1 PGQCCAVLSP
11 HAASATHAVTMVPS
25 SCHTLRGPAACHL
38 PALGSAPARDSSSG
52 TGAGVQRGKSDSLS
66 SVLMKHMEGGRM
78 STGPGNYSSLGN
90 TGNLSRS
97 DSVDGSVSTAE
108 LLQRTG
114 TISNTVMANAQNE
127 PKMSIP
133 TPKRK
138 TTVDFLRM
146 FGTDPDDS
154 KSEEQTQRRGSLTSM
169 MSFFHPQETAMKA
182 PQFDTLAEEESEPS
196 GTGGGEVEMR
206 GISSNAGGEMVCN
219 PLHAILQKMQGEQGN
234 ENKTMEELV
243 AGLSPEE
250 LLTEVLQEAGKDINH
265 LEDLACSIADETQ
278 YKDMVKALQEARGN
292 LGRMLEV
299 STDSTYDINKFMGMS
314 NDIFKCIQTAA
325 DVHASASTMV
335 TLTPIATLNKG
346 SQDVQGQR
354 RELRTN
360 SSHDLVQMIAKIKA
374 NMTSVIQ
381 QQRQKA
387 DRRASIADDISD
399 ELRKKLLFR
408 RMGMDWVGKIR
419 DNKSPSRSPN
429 QSVSNPAFEKM
440 KERRRSTVKPSMS
453 DHARVSVA
461 ATFGNMIG
469 ILKAQTSQKRRSDTK
484 EQRENNLLT
493 PVRNTTQD
501 FTQNPAEKPDL

>member
-1 PGQCCAVLSP
+1 
-11 HAASATHAVTMVPS
+11 
-25 SCHTLRGPAACHL
+25 
-38 PALGSAPARDSSSG
+38 
-52 TGAGVQRGKSDSLS
+52 
-66 SVLMKHMEGGRM
+66 
-78 STGPGNYSSLGN
+78 
-90 TGNLSRS
+90 
-97 DSVDGSVSTAE
+97 
-108 LLQRTG
+108 
-114 TISNTVMANAQNE
+114 
-127 PKMSIP
+127 
-133 TPKRK
+133 
-138 TTVDFLRM
+138 
-146 FGTDPDDS
+146 
-154 KSEEQTQRRGSLTSM
+154 

-182 PQFDTLAEEESEPS
+182 PQFDTLAE
-196 GTGGGEVEMR
+196 GGEVEMR

-234 ENKTMEELV
+234 ENKTMEEL
-243 AGLSPEE
+243 
-250 LLTEVLQEAGKDINH
+250 
-265 LEDLACSIADETQ
+265 
-278 YKDMVKALQEARGN
+278 
-292 LGRMLEV
+292 
-299 STDSTYDINKFMGMS
+299 
-314 NDIFKCIQTAA
+314 IFKCIQTAA

-408 RMGMDWVGKIR
+408 RMGMDW
-419 DNKSPSRSPN
+419 
-429 QSVSNPAFEKM
+429 NPAFEKM